1 MTFSK
6 KMSDTI
12 AAIAT
17 AHGVGSISI
26 VRLSGER
33 ALEFALKLSHKTKLT
48 PRHATF
54 TKLFNQ
60 NNEIIDE
67 AIMIYFKAPYS
78 FTGEDIVE
86 FQTHGGFSVSE
97 VLLEELVSLG
107 ARLALAGEFSKRA
120 CLNGKM
126 TPLKALNIQDLI
138 LSKSALA
145 AKIIARNMQGN
156 LGELLEKI
164 RTDLVKTLAFVET
177 SIDYAD
183 DDLPSDLLEQIST
196 MCEENSKILKE
207 IYTLSQSKKGLIEGF
222 KIAIVGKPNVG
233 KSSLL
238 NALLSYERAIV
249 SDIAGT
255 TRDTIEENFKLGTHL
270 LRIIDTA
277 GIRESKDVI
286 EQIGV
291 ALSKKSLE
299 DADIILAVFDASR
312 VQDKEDEK
320 IFDLLANTDKKIFWI
335 LNKSDLENV
344 FKNTQNK
351 NFIKLSAQKDITLLK
366 EELQNY
372 LNSFD
377 SEGIMVSS
385 LDLINACKISSEAI
399 FRAKGLLE
407 ESSLELF
414 AFELNLA
421 INELARFT
429 KDFQRDE
436 ILDEMFGN
444 FCLGK

>member
-1 MTFSK
+1 
-6 KMSDTI
+6 MSDTI

-145 AKIIARNMQGN
+145 AKIIARNIQGN

-164 RTDLVKTLAFVET
+164 RTDLVKILAFVET

-222 KIAIVGKPNVG
+222 KIAIIGKPNVG

-255 TRDTIEENFKLGTHL
+255 TRDTIEESFKLGTHL

-277 GIRESKDVI
+277 GIRESKDAI

-312 VQDKEDEK
+312 VRDKEDGK

>member
-1 MTFSK
+1 
-6 KMSDTI
+6 MSDTI

-33 ALEFALKLSHKTKLT
+33 ALEFALKLSRKTKLT

-255 TRDTIEENFKLGTHL
+255 TRDTIEESFKLGTHL

-312 VQDKEDEK
+312 VQDKEDGK
-320 IFDLLANTDKKIFWI
+320 IFELLANTDKKIFWI

>member
-1 MTFSK
+1 
-6 KMSDTI
+6 MSDTI

-277 GIRESKDVI
+277 GIRESKDVL

-407 ESSLELF
+407 ESSLEFF

>member
-1 MTFSK
+1 
-6 KMSDTI
+6 MSDTI
-12 AAIAT
+12 VAIAT

-26 VRLSGER
+26 VRLSGKK

-255 TRDTIEENFKLGTHL
+255 TRDTIEESFKLGTHL

-277 GIRESKDVI
+277 GIRESKDAI

-312 VQDKEDEK
+312 EQDKEDEK
-320 IFDLLANTDKKIFWI
+320 IFELLANTDKKIFWI

>member
-1 MTFSK
+1 
-6 KMSDTI
+6 MSDTI

-78 FTGEDIVE
+78 FTGEDVVE

-207 IYTLSQSKKGLIEGF
+207 VYTLSQSKKGLIEGF

-255 TRDTIEENFKLGTHL
+255 TRDTIEESFKLGTHL

>member
-1 MTFSK
+1 
-6 KMSDTI
+6 MSDTI

-86 FQTHGGFSVSE
+86 FQTHGGISVSE

-138 LSKSALA
+138 LSKSAFA

-407 ESSLELF
+407 ESSLEFF

>member
-1 MTFSK
+1 
-6 KMSDTI
+6 MSDTI

-255 TRDTIEENFKLGTHL
+255 TRDTIEESFKLGTHL

-277 GIRESKDVI
+277 GIRESKDAI

-385 LDLINACKISSEAI
+385 LDLVNACKISSEAI

>member
-1 MTFSK
+1 
-6 KMSDTI
+6 MSDTI

-183 DDLPSDLLEQIST
+183 DDLPSDLLEKIST

-222 KIAIVGKPNVG
+222 KIAIIGKPNVG

-255 TRDTIEENFKLGTHL
+255 TRDTIEESFKLGTHL

-277 GIRESKDVI
+277 GIRESKDTI

-320 IFDLLANTDKKIFWI
+320 IFELLANTDKKIFWI

-344 FKNTQNK
+344 FKNTRNK
-351 NFIKLSAQKDITLLK
+351 NFIKLSAQKDIALLK

-399 FRAKGLLE
+399 FRAKELLE

>member
-1 MTFSK
+1 
-6 KMSDTI
+6 MSDTI

-86 FQTHGGFSVSE
+86 FQIHGGFSVSE

-156 LGELLEKI
+156 LGKLLEKI

-255 TRDTIEENFKLGTHL
+255 TRDTIEESFKLGTHL

-372 LNSFD
+372 FNSFD

>member
-1 MTFSK
+1 
-6 KMSDTI
+6 MSDTI

-33 ALEFALKLSHKTKLT
+33 ALEIALKLSHKTKLI

-97 VLLEELVSLG
+97 ILLEEFVSLG

-138 LSKSALA
+138 LSKSVLA

-255 TRDTIEENFKLGTHL
+255 TRDTIEESFKLGTHL

-277 GIRESKDVI
+277 GIRESKDTI

-320 IFDLLANTDKKIFWI
+320 IFELLANTDKKIFWI

>member
-1 MTFSK
+1 
-6 KMSDTI
+6 MSDTI

-145 AKIIARNMQGN
+145 AKIIARYMQGH

-255 TRDTIEENFKLGTHL
+255 TRDTIEESFKLGTHL

-366 EELQNY
+366 EEFQNY

>member
-1 MTFSK
+1 
-6 KMSDTI
+6 MSDTI

-399 FRAKGLLE
+399 FRAKELLE

>member
-1 MTFSK
+1 
-6 KMSDTI
+6 MSDTI

-255 TRDTIEENFKLGTHL
+255 TRDTIEESFKLGTHL

-277 GIRESKDVI
+277 GIRESKDAI

-414 AFELNLA
+414 AFELNLV

>member
-1 MTFSK
+1 
-6 KMSDTI
+6 MSDTI

-33 ALEFALKLSHKTKLT
+33 ALEFALKLSHKTKLI

-67 AIMIYFKAPYS
+67 AIMIYFKTPYS

-255 TRDTIEENFKLGTHL
+255 TRDTIEESFKLGTHL

-277 GIRESKDVI
+277 GIRESKDAI

-312 VQDKEDEK
+312 VQDKEDGK
-320 IFDLLANTDKKIFWI
+320 IFELLANTDKKIFWI

>member
-1 MTFSK
+1 
-6 KMSDTI
+6 MSDTI

-48 PRHATF
+48 PRHAAF

-255 TRDTIEENFKLGTHL
+255 TRDTIEESFKLGTHL

>member
-1 MTFSK
+1 
-6 KMSDTI
+6 MSDTI

-156 LGELLEKI
+156 LGKLLEKI

-177 SIDYAD
+177 SIDYA

-255 TRDTIEENFKLGTHL
+255 TRDTIEESFKLGTHL

-277 GIRESKDVI
+277 GIRESKDAI

-372 LNSFD
+372 FNSFD

>member
-1 MTFSK
+1 
-6 KMSDTI
+6 MSDTI

-138 LSKSALA
+138 LSKSAFA

-255 TRDTIEENFKLGTHL
+255 TRDTIEESFKLGTHL

>member
-1 MTFSK
+1 
-6 KMSDTI
+6 MSDTI

-255 TRDTIEENFKLGTHL
+255 TRDTIEESFKLGTHL

-299 DADIILAVFDASR
+299 DADIILVVFDASR

-372 LNSFD
+372 FNSFD

>member
-1 MTFSK
+1 
-6 KMSDTI
+6 MSDTI
-12 AAIAT
+12 VAIAT

-26 VRLSGER
+26 VRLSGKK

-78 FTGEDIVE
+78 FTGEDIIE

-222 KIAIVGKPNVG
+222 KIAIIGKPNVG

-255 TRDTIEENFKLGTHL
+255 TRDTIEESFKLGTHL

-277 GIRESKDVI
+277 GIRESKDAI

-399 FRAKGLLE
+399 FRAKELLE

>member
-1 MTFSK
+1 MN
-6 KMSDTI
+6 DTI

-33 ALEFALKLSHKTKLT
+33 ALEFALKLSHKTKLI

-97 VLLEELVSLG
+97 ILLEELVSLG

-207 IYTLSQSKKGLIEGF
+207 VYTLSQSRKGLIEGF

-255 TRDTIEENFKLGTHL
+255 TRDTIEESFKLGTHL

-277 GIRESKDVI
+277 GIRESKDAI

-291 ALSKKSLE
+291 ALSRKSLE

-351 NFIKLSAQKDITLLK
+351 NFIKLSAQKDIALLK

>member
-1 MTFSK
+1 
-6 KMSDTI
+6 MSDTI

-222 KIAIVGKPNVG
+222 KIAIIGKPNVG

-255 TRDTIEENFKLGTHL
+255 TRDTIEESFKLGTHL

-372 LNSFD
+372 FNSFD

>member
-1 MTFSK
+1 
-6 KMSDTI
+6 MSDTI

-33 ALEFALKLSHKTKLT
+33 ALEFALKLSHKTKLI

-67 AIMIYFKAPYS
+67 AIMIYFKTPYS

-255 TRDTIEENFKLGTHL
+255 TRDTIEESFKLGTHL

-277 GIRESKDVI
+277 GIRESKDTI

-320 IFDLLANTDKKIFWI
+320 IFELLANTDKKIFWI

-377 SEGIMVSS
+377 SEGIMASS

>member
-1 MTFSK
+1 
-6 KMSDTI
+6 MSDTI

-255 TRDTIEENFKLGTHL
+255 TRDTIEESFKLGTHL

-377 SEGIMVSS
+377 SEGIMISS

>member
-1 MTFSK
+1 
-6 KMSDTI
+6 MSDTI

-86 FQTHGGFSVSE
+86 FQIHGGFSVSE
-97 VLLEELVSLG
+97 VLLEEFVSLG

-255 TRDTIEENFKLGTHL
+255 TRDTIEESFKLGTHL

>member
-1 MTFSK
+1 
-6 KMSDTI
+6 MSDTI

-86 FQTHGGFSVSE
+86 FQTHGGISVSE

-255 TRDTIEENFKLGTHL
+255 TRDTIEESFKLGTHL

-277 GIRESKDVI
+277 GIRESKDTI

-320 IFDLLANTDKKIFWI
+320 IFDLLANADKKIFWI

>member
-1 MTFSK
+1 
-6 KMSDTI
+6 MSDTI

-207 IYTLSQSKKGLIEGF
+207 IYTLSQSKRGLIEGF

-255 TRDTIEENFKLGTHL
+255 TRDTIEESFKLGTHL

-312 VQDKEDEK
+312 VQDKEDGK
-320 IFDLLANTDKKIFWI
+320 IFELLANTDKKIFWI

-414 AFELNLA
+414 AFELNLV

>member
-1 MTFSK
+1 
-6 KMSDTI
+6 MSDTI

-399 FRAKGLLE
+399 FRAKELLE
-407 ESSLELF
+407 ESSLEFF

>member
-1 MTFSK
+1 
-6 KMSDTI
+6 MSDTI

-60 NNEIIDE
+60 NHEIIDE

-255 TRDTIEENFKLGTHL
+255 TRDTIEESFKLGTHL

-277 GIRESKDVI
+277 GIRESKDAI

-312 VQDKEDEK
+312 EEDKEDGK
-320 IFDLLANTDKKIFWI
+320 IFELLANTDKKIFWI

>member
-1 MTFSK
+1 
-6 KMSDTI
+6 MSDTI

-67 AIMIYFKAPYS
+67 AIMIYFKTPYS

-407 ESSLELF
+407 ESSLEFF

>member
-1 MTFSK
+1 
-6 KMSDTI
+6 MSDTI

-255 TRDTIEENFKLGTHL
+255 TRDTIEESFKLGTHL

-277 GIRESKDVI
+277 GIRESKDTI

-312 VQDKEDEK
+312 VQDKEDGK
-320 IFDLLANTDKKIFWI
+320 IFELLANTDKKIFWI

>member
-1 MTFSK
+1 
-6 KMSDTI
+6 MSDTI

-299 DADIILAVFDASR
+299 DADIILAVFDTSR

-407 ESSLELF
+407 ESSLEFF

>member
-1 MTFSK
+1 
-6 KMSDTI
+6 MSDTI

-33 ALEFALKLSHKTKLT
+33 ALEIALKLSHKTKLI

-97 VLLEELVSLG
+97 ILLEEFVSLG

-138 LSKSALA
+138 LSKSVLA

-255 TRDTIEENFKLGTHL
+255 TRDTIEESFKLGTHL

-277 GIRESKDVI
+277 GIRESKDTI

-320 IFDLLANTDKKIFWI
+320 IFELLANTDKKIFWI

-344 FKNTQNK
+344 FKDTQNK

>member
-1 MTFSK
+1 
-6 KMSDTI
+6 MSDTI

-183 DDLPSDLLEQIST
+183 DDLPSDLLEKIST

-222 KIAIVGKPNVG
+222 KIAIIGKPNVG

-249 SDIAGT
+249 SDIVGT
-255 TRDTIEENFKLGTHL
+255 TRDTIEESFKLGTHL

-277 GIRESKDVI
+277 GIRESKDTI

-320 IFDLLANTDKKIFWI
+320 IFELLANTDKKIFWI

-344 FKNTQNK
+344 FKNTRNK
-351 NFIKLSAQKDITLLK
+351 NFIKLSAQKDIALLK

-399 FRAKGLLE
+399 FRAKELLE

>member
-1 MTFSK
+1 
-6 KMSDTI
+6 MSDTI

-33 ALEFALKLSHKTKLT
+33 ALEFALRFSRKTKLT

-183 DDLPSDLLEQIST
+183 DDLPSDLLEKIST
-196 MCEENSKILKE
+196 MCEENFKILKE

-222 KIAIVGKPNVG
+222 KIAIIGKPNVG

-255 TRDTIEENFKLGTHL
+255 TRDTIEESFKLGTHL

-277 GIRESKDVI
+277 GIRESKDTI

-320 IFDLLANTDKKIFWI
+320 IFELLANTDKKIFWI

-344 FKNTQNK
+344 FKNTRNK
-351 NFIKLSAQKDITLLK
+351 NFIKLSAQKDIALLK

-399 FRAKGLLE
+399 FRAKELLE

>member
-1 MTFSK
+1 
-6 KMSDTI
+6 MSDTI

-33 ALEFALKLSHKTKLT
+33 ALEFALKLSHKTKLI

-67 AIMIYFKAPYS
+67 AIMIYFKTPYS

-183 DDLPSDLLEQIST
+183 DDLPFDLLEQIST

-255 TRDTIEENFKLGTHL
+255 TRDTIEESFKLGTHL

-277 GIRESKDVI
+277 GIRESKDTI

-320 IFDLLANTDKKIFWI
+320 IFELLANTDKKIFWI

>member
-1 MTFSK
+1 
-6 KMSDTI
+6 MSDTI

-207 IYTLSQSKKGLIEGF
+207 VYTLSQSKKGLIEGF

-255 TRDTIEENFKLGTHL
+255 TRDTIEESFKLGTHL

-277 GIRESKDVI
+277 GIRESKDAI

>member
-1 MTFSK
+1 
-6 KMSDTI
+6 MSDTI

-255 TRDTIEENFKLGTHL
+255 TRDTIEESFKLGTHL

-351 NFIKLSAQKDITLLK
+351 NFIKLSAQKDIALLK

-372 LNSFD
+372 FNSFD

>member
-1 MTFSK
+1 
-6 KMSDTI
+6 MSDTI

-255 TRDTIEENFKLGTHL
+255 TRDTIEESFKLGTHL

-312 VQDKEDEK
+312 VQDKEDGK
-320 IFDLLANTDKKIFWI
+320 IFELLANTDKKIFWI

-399 FRAKGLLE
+399 FRAKGLLD

>member
-1 MTFSK
+1 
-6 KMSDTI
+6 MSDTI

-207 IYTLSQSKKGLIEGF
+207 VYTLSQSRKGLIEGF

-255 TRDTIEENFKLGTHL
+255 TRDTIEESFKLGTHL

-277 GIRESKDVI
+277 GIRESKDAI

-344 FKNTQNK
+344 FKNIQNK